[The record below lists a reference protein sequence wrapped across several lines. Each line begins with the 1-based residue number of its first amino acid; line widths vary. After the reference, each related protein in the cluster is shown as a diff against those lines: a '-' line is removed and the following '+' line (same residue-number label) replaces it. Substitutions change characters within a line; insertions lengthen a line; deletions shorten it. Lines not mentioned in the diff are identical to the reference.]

1 VNFGLIVLGQRILNL
16 ASRIKLIITCIVNF
30 LCILH
35 DNP

>member
-16 ASRIKLIITCIVNF
+16 ASRIKLIITCI
-30 LCILH
+30 LH